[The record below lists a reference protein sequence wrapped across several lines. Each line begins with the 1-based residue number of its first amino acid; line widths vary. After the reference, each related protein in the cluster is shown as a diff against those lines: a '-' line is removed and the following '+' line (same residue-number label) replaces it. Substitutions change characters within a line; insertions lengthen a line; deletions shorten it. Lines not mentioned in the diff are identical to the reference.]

1 MSQSVV
7 LSDFIDE
14 YKPQIESQLANQVK
28 KDVSNDQLAD
38 SMSYSLMAGGK
49 RLRPLMSIATLKTLN
64 HEICLLYTSPSP
76 RDTR

>member
-28 KDVSNDQLAD
+28 KMLA
-38 SMSYSLMAGGK
+38 MINL
-49 RLRPLMSIATLKTLN
+49 PN
-64 HEICLLYTSPSP
+64 Q
-76 RDTR
+76 